1 MSQSVRYVIERK
13 LSEGGMA
20 EVFLA
25 RQGCLEGFEKRV
37 VLKSVLPRH
46 ADSEEFVKML
56 LNEARLAA
64 KLDHPNLVQV
74 VDLTELDGRHY
85 IVMEYLHG
93 ENLRS
98 IQRRAHERNTR
109 LSLGV
114 ACRIVADVLA
124 GLSYAHN
131 QEDEQGKPLG
141 LVHRDVSPPNI
152 LCTFN
157 GTVKLIDFGIAK
169 ATLQA
174 SADITRAGQFKGKCA
189 YMAPEQVRCRAVD
202 ARTDVFAAGIVLW
215 ELLTG
220 RRLFGRKSE
229 VESMVAIVNDTAP
242 PAASVVPSL
251 PPEIDEILQKA
262 LARSADE
269 RYASANEMRRDL
281 EALMQQQGW
290 QSNAMAVERELRALF
305 LPLELFDDGPTTAT
319 PPSDEMPV
327 AEELPAQPVS
337 MEMDAD
343 EPMAD
348 EALGAPAAES
358 AGESI
363 AQMEPFDLP
372 DVLAE
377 MSQPNHSGETLYDDW
392 VDAKSGSVVRPRR
405 WRRVIAA
412 ALACFALGCLGSAA
426 VRYYDRVPALVQ
438 HLAHR

>member
-46 ADSEEFVKML
+46 ADSEEFVRML

-85 IVMEYLHG
+85 IVMEYLEG

-98 IQRRAHERNTR
+98 IQKRAHERNTR

-114 ACRIVADVLA
+114 ACRIIADVLA
-124 GLSYAHN
+124 GLAYAHA
-131 QEDEQGKPLG
+131 QEDDQGKPLG

-157 GTVKLIDFGIAK
+157 GTIKLIDFGIAK

-174 SADITRAGQFKGKCA
+174 NADVTAAGQFKGKCA
-189 YMAPEQVRCRAVD
+189 YMAPEQIRCRAVD

-220 RRLFGRKSE
+220 KRLFGGMSE
-229 VESMVAIVNDTAP
+229 VESMVAIVNESAP
-242 PAASVVPSL
+242 PPSSVIPGL
-251 PPEIDEILQKA
+251 PPEIDEILARA
-262 LARSADE
+262 LARSADD
-269 RYASANEMRRDL
+269 RYASASEMRRDL
-281 EALMQQQGW
+281 EALMRQQHW
-290 QSNAMAVERELRALF
+290 ASNAMTVEQELLALF
-305 LPLELFDDGPTTAT
+305 KPAELFDDGPTTAT
-319 PPSDEMPV
+319 PPRD
-327 AEELPAQPVS
+327 ELPADDLAAGEPPPVS
-337 MEMDAD
+337 IEMV
-343 EPMAD
+343 
-348 EALGAPAAES
+348 
-358 AGESI
+358 AGEPSVELELD
-363 AQMEPFDLP
+363 A
-372 DVLAE
+372 LAE
-377 MSQPNHSGETLYDDW
+377 MSQPSGSRHTLYDDW
-392 VDAKSGSVVRPRR
+392 PVDARSGSVVRTRR
-405 WRRVIAA
+405 WRRAIAA
-412 ALACFALGCLGSAA
+412 ALALFVLGGLGSAV
-426 VRYYDRVPALVQ
+426 VRYYDRVPGFMSQ
-438 HLAHR
+438 HAHR